1 MIETERLL
9 LRQPELSDFDASA
22 AMFADSQVVTH
33 IGGTP
38 LDRETAWTRF
48 LRDGGHWHYQSFGL
62 FSVIEKASG
71 AYVGKLGFARFE
83 RDLGPLART
92 AVEMSWTLAAGFHGR
107 GYATE
112 AGRAAQV
119 WFDSRFAMR
128 TACLI
133 APDNQSSL
141 RLAARLGYAEID
153 RLTRGKPAQTS
164 DHNRVIVV
172 LARDPVG
179 V

>member
-9 LRQPELSDFDASA
+9 LRPPALSDFEASA
-22 AMFADSQVVTH
+22 AMFADAGVVAH

-48 LRDGGHWHYQSFGL
+48 LRDAGHWHLQPFGL
-62 FSVIEKASG
+62 FSVIEKASN

-83 RDLGPLART
+83 RDLGASAGT

-112 AGRAAQV
+112 AGRAAQA
-119 WFDSRFAMR
+119 WFDRSFAMR

-133 APDNQSSL
+133 AQENEPSL
-141 RLAARLGYAEID
+141 RLAARLGYA
-153 RLTRGKPAQTS
+153 QS
-164 DHNRVIVV
+164 DQLERENAPERRIIVV
-172 LARDPVG
+172 LTRDPG
-179 V
+179 GI